1 MESLVN
7 LNRVSLSCLT
17 LLVYDYLCT
26 FSQEVEYVWTNS
38 LSVGVVLFYLNR
50 YLVFFDQSLLFF
62 FNTVTFVNA
71 STCERLFR
79 SGVWLKAIG
88 SNVASFIIY
97 LQTCALWGNRKA
109 VVIPLFLLQVVRI
122 VSTFVLTHLQWDK
135 VKYLAPREFGGYC
148 VFVGDIGYVRWA
160 YSVLTFLEPL
170 FYISGSI

>member
-88 SNVASFIIY
+88 SNVASYMRAVGEPESGRDPFI
-97 LQTCALWGNRKA
+97 
-109 VVIPLFLLQVVRI
+109 
-122 VSTFVLTHLQWDK
+122 STSSRAHSL
-135 VKYLAPREFGGYC
+135 
-148 VFVGDIGYVRWA
+148 DICSDPPTMG
-160 YSVLTFLEPL
+160 
-170 FYISGSI
+170 